1 MTEFLIDLKGVKV
14 SYPLPGGGRRTV
26 LDGIE
31 LKVRQGEFLT
41 VVGPSGCGKSTLL
54 RMVLGSQSPTEGVA
68 LVDGKVVDRVTR
80 DCGIVYQNYS
90 LFPHLSVL
98 DNIAL
103 GVILES
109 TSLAGRLA
117 MKPLSAA
124 ESSLDFIAKMMLVR
138 SGRYQKVDPEQIK
151 LTTSA
156 ERQALPAAQM
166 PVWTRALSALPYFRV
181 KRAARD
187 EAAELLREVGLDPLR
202 DGDKYPFELSGGM
215 RQRVAIAQALIMK
228 PKILLM
234 DEPFGA
240 LDRKTRYEM
249 QDFMFEE
256 WQKHKLTV
264 FFVTHDLPEAV
275 KLGTRLICLS
285 QHWCND
291 DGSREEGARLT
302 VDKKV
307 LGGTL
312 RPSEFKDAAEY
323 NALCEG
329 IGAAGLDDKK
339 LLPRSRFDLTHG
351 DAVYPTVAAAAQ

>member
-1 MTEFLIDLKGVKV
+1 MI
-14 SYPLPGGGRRTV
+14 
-26 LDGIE
+26 
-31 LKVRQGEFLT
+31 
-41 VVGPSGCGKSTLL
+41 
-54 RMVLGSQSPTEGVA
+54 LGSQFPTSGQS
-68 LVDGKVVDRVTR
+68 LVDGKPVSRVSR

-98 DNIAL
+98 DNIAW
-103 GVILES
+103 GVVHEQ
-109 TSLAGRLA
+109 TSLPGRLA
-117 MKPLSAA
+117 VLPLSAL
-124 ESSLDFIAKMMLVR
+124 ESGLDFFAKMMMVR
-138 SGRYQKVDPEQIK
+138 SGRYQKVDPEHIK
-151 LTTSA
+151 LTSNA
-156 ERQALPAAQM
+156 ERMALPSARM
-166 PVWTRALSALPYFRV
+166 PVWSRALSTLPYFRV
-181 KRAARD
+181 TRAARA
-187 EAAELLREVGLDPLR
+187 EASELLSDVGLDPVR

-249 QDFMFEE
+249 QDFMFEQ

-285 QHWCND
+285 QHWTND

-312 RPSEFKDAAEY
+312 KPSAFKDAAEY
-323 NALCEG
+323 TALVEG
-329 IGAAGLDDKK
+329 VGAAGLDDKK
-339 LLPRSRFDLTHG
+339 LLPRSKFDLSHS
-351 DAVYPTVAAAAQ
+351 DAVEKTLAAATTQ